1 MNTNGALT
9 VVPPLPLND
18 IERMGTVMAKSRLFG
33 FKTADEAVALMLIA
47 QAEGN
52 HPAKAAQEYH
62 VIQGR
67 PALKADAMLAR
78 FQAAGGVV
86 QWEELTDSNV
96 SALFSHPTAC
106 PKPVRVDWSMDRAR
120 QAGLTGKDNWN
131 KYPRQMLKARV
142 VSEGV
147 RTTYPGVAVGIYT
160 PEEVMQFDDSPSIPT
175 TITGKLVGSDVPHIT
190 KSERMAIDISGKK
203 DDPEEKPPAQEGDAG
218 KTRGNVFDVMDRL
231 KRATTARGVGQIV
244 SRMYKSHTFTQKER
258 DQIESAAELRQESI
272 LAEESMPEEFVS
284 EK

>member
-1 MNTNGALT
+1 MTDNGGSLT
-9 VVPPLPLND
+9 VVSPLPLSD
-18 IERMGTVMAKSRLFG
+18 IERMGEVMAKSRLFG
-33 FKTADEAVALMLIA
+33 FKTPDEAVALMLIA

-86 QWEELTDSNV
+86 QWEELSDENV
-96 SALFSHPTAC
+96 SGLFSHPVAC
-106 PKPVRVDWSMDRAR
+106 PKPVRIDWSMDRAR
-120 QAGLTGKDNWN
+120 KAGLTGKDNWN

-190 KSERMAIDISGKK
+190 KSERMAIDIAGKK
-203 DDPEEKPPAQEGDAG
+203 DGPEEKAPAQEGDTE
-218 KTRGNVFDVMDRL
+218 KTRGNVFDVFERL
-231 KRATTARGVGQIV
+231 KRATSTKGLAMIV
-244 SRMYKSHTFTQKER
+244 SRQYKLHTFTQRER
-258 DQIESAAELRQESI
+258 DEIEAAVVTRQEEMVEEQEE
-272 LAEESMPEEFVS
+272 LAYRD
-284 EK
+284 